1 MIRSHSTPP
10 MEKLGLPESDSP
22 RANRHAR
29 CSPTTYG
36 PRKPGHNLELEP
48 QPTLNPDRAPVPRI
62 ERLASRSVV
71 DVDGSSWIVQEVRHW
86 GYDRRASSSLV
97 FTGDDAM
104 RRVRNYPPNWIEL
117 SDAELI
123 AISFG
128 V

>member
-1 MIRSHSTPP
+1 MTRTHSTPP
-10 MEKLGLPESDSP
+10 LEKIDAPEPDSP

-29 CSPTTYG
+29 CSPTVYG
-36 PRKPGHNLELEP
+36 PRNSGQHFELEP
-48 QPTLNPDRAPVPRI
+48 QSTLDSDRAPVPRI

-71 DVDGSSWIVQEVRHW
+71 DALGATWIVQEVRHW

-104 RRVRNYPPNWIEL
+104 RRVRNYPPNWIQL